1 MVVSKHSIADLDNWR
16 REFKKQF
23 SELPSR
29 WELNPNHVSHSRS
42 LGWNKCREKGQVQ
55 FNCRKCR
62 RNWTSLNGVTV
73 FHYKLGN
80 GGYGEV
86 NMELMGQKCKKCMS
100 QEYQTPNWERQE
112 IIMAVSGLL
121 SKVKEKY
128 YGLKSQEEKR
138 SNRHIQRKIKGPHQ
152 ATLCE
157 ACARG
162 ECTENQPKDTV
173 VNINVDHGLTNSDE
187 DDSGTGSSLYPVN
200 YQITMPQIV
209 IVMFVLICS
218 LLFGWKLGMTDGVLL
233 ILSGFM

>member
-29 WELNPNHVSHSRS
+29 WELNPNHVSHSRL
-42 LGWNKCREKGQVQ
+42 LGWNKCWEKGQVQ

-62 RNWTSLNGVTV
+62 RNWTSINGVTV

-86 NMELMGQKCKKCMS
+86 NMELMGQKCKRCMS

-128 YGLKSQEEKR
+128 YGLKSPDDKPC
-138 SNRHIQRKIKGPHQ
+138 NRHRQEKMKGPHL
-152 ATLCE
+152 ANLCE

-162 ECTENQPKDTV
+162 ECTENQTKDTV
-173 VNINVDHGLTNSDE
+173 VNINVDRGLTNSDE
-187 DDSGTGSSLYPVN
+187 DDDWGTGSSLYRAN
-200 YQITMPQIV
+200 YRVTMPQIV
-209 IVMFVLICS
+209 IFMLVLIY
-218 LLFGWKLGMTDGVLL
+218 LLFDWKLEMTNGVLL